1 MVWCG
6 LVGVRATAVVLEA
19 FALVVPYGLGTIAVG
34 LGWMW
39 RAGSDALRGA
49 SATSVVAGASGCLTI
64 FLKIRRLAFNYQK
77 VTWTVSCQRICWM
90 TSGPLA
96 PEQWT
101 DAAKYLTVP
110 THGSPKISADGEIE
124 HDGFP
129 THKDETIFVAL
140 EESHVELYA
149 SEFSAQVPDGVPK
162 AAKITSSITAPVPE
176 QARVTSPPPSCFWI
190 SIYEVTTVHGKWKVV
205 KPTVFAV
212 CNN

>member
-101 DAAKYLTVP
+101 DAAKYLRTNTSCKNNYSQPRCGHSLP
-110 THGSPKISADGEIE
+110 TPRKLKRKDQKTSAR
-124 HDGFP
+124 
-129 THKDETIFVAL
+129 
-140 EESHVELYA
+140 LYVLDR
-149 SEFSAQVPDGVPK
+149 SD
-162 AAKITSSITAPVPE
+162 
-176 QARVTSPPPSCFWI
+176 ARVAENICRWR
-190 SIYEVTTVHGKWKVV
+190 
-205 KPTVFAV
+205 
-212 CNN
+212 N